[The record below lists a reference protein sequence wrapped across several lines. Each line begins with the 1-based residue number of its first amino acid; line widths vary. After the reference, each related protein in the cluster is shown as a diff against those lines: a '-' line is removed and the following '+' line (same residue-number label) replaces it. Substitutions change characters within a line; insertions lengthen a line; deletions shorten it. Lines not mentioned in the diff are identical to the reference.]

1 MFESALRVGRVRG
14 IRIQVHYTWIVIFA
28 LLSVSLV
35 ANFRATQPEWSE
47 GATYAAAV
55 SGVLLFFGSI
65 LLHELGHSLVAMAR
79 GIPVRSI
86 TLFIFGGVA
95 ELEKDS
101 ESARDEFWIA
111 IAGPLV
117 SLGLAAAFFVLGGLL
132 TDLWEPLA
140 VTLGWLAVINLALAV
155 FNMVPGFPLD
165 GGRVFRAIVWGVTG
179 DADKGMR
186 YAVVGGRL
194 TAYGLF
200 ALGIWMAFGL
210 GQFVS
215 GIWFVAIGWF
225 LMNAAESSGRSY
237 AYRAALVKTRAGDLV
252 LGAPPSVRSG
262 TMLETWVRDGVLA
275 RGNRAALV
283 VDEGGEVL
291 GLVTLSD
298 ARKVPREAWSAT
310 PVEQAMTGLSA
321 IHSVSVE
328 TGLADVLELMA
339 RHRLNQVPVRGEEGF
354 VGWLDRDRVLS
365 ALRIRLE
372 LGGSASAED
381 LSDERTRA

>member
-1 MFESALRVGRVRG
+1 MFQSALLIGRVRG
-14 IRIQVHYTWIVIFA
+14 IPIQVHYTWLVIFA

-35 ANFRATQPEWSE
+35 ANFRVTQPEWSE
-47 GATYAAAV
+47 TATYVAAI

-65 LLHELGHSLVAMAR
+65 LLHELGHSLVAIAR

-101 ESARDEFWIA
+101 ETARDEFWIA

-117 SLGLAAAFFVLGGLL
+117 SIGVAAVFLLLAALVAP
-132 TDLWEPLA
+132 WSEPMR
-140 VTLGWLAVINLALAV
+140 VTLGWLGFINVAVAV

-165 GGRVFRAIVWGVTG
+165 GGRVFRAVVWGITG

-186 YAVVGGRL
+186 YAVAGGRL
-194 TAYGLF
+194 TAL
-200 ALGIWMAFGL
+200 ALFGL
-210 GQFVS
+210 GTWMVFGFGQLVS

-237 AYRAALVKTRAGDLV
+237 AYRAALADIFAGDLMQAV
-252 LGAPPSVRSG
+252 PPPVSG
-262 TMLETWVRDGVLA
+262 STTIETWVRDGVLGG
-275 RGNRAALV
+275 GNRSAPVLG
-283 VDEGGEVL
+283 DDGEVL

-298 ARKVPREAWSAT
+298 ARKRTREEWPGTS
-310 PVEQAMTGLSA
+310 VSEVMTRRSEV
-321 IHSVSVE
+321 HSVSAG
-328 TGLADVLELMA
+328 TSLAEVLEMMA
-339 RHRLNQVPVRGEEGF
+339 RNRLNQVPVTAEGAF

-372 LGGSASAED
+372 LAGPGEAG
-381 LSDERTRA
+381 RR

>member
-1 MFESALRVGRVRG
+1 VFESALQVGRVRG

-35 ANFRATQPEWSE
+35 ANFRVTHPEWTE
-47 GATYAAAV
+47 GATYVAAI

-65 LLHELGHSLVAMAR
+65 LLHELGHSLVALAR

-101 ESARDEFWIA
+101 ETARDEFWIA

-117 SLGLAAAFFVLGGLL
+117 SIGLAALFLVLGGIL
-132 TDLWEPLA
+132 TGVSEPLS
-140 VTLGWLAVINLALAV
+140 VTLGWLAVINLAVAV

-165 GGRVFRAIVWGVTG
+165 GGRVFRAVVWGVTG

-186 YAVVGGRL
+186 YAVAGGRL
-194 TAYGLF
+194 TALGLL

-210 GQFVS
+210 GQLVS

-237 AYRAALVKTRAGDLV
+237 AYRAALGETRAGDLV
-252 LGAPPSVRSG
+252 QELPPTVPAG
-262 TMLETWVRDGVLA
+262 TSLDAWVRDAVLA

-283 VDEGGEVL
+283 VDEGGEAL

-298 ARKVPREAWSAT
+298 ARKVPREAWERT
-310 PVEQAMTGLSA
+310 PVERAMTGRSA
-321 IHSVSVE
+321 IHAVSVD

-339 RHRLNQVPVRGEEGF
+339 RHKLNQVPVRGAEGF

-372 LGGSASAED
+372 LGGREGGD
-381 LSDERTRA
+381 QR